1 MRWPSALLCLLL
13 LSWALPVRAVDLVG
27 TWYVLIHYKD
37 DHSPNPEQERWDDRV
52 WVFQPKGR
60 RLEWTEYPIVVFEDD
75 TGRFERRATGQY
87 ARILH
92 FWEPSE
98 SQLADIRDGLQVNN
112 RGSKSK
118 RLRGSDAD
126 GWSSGRSMGAASA
139 SVVTYQ
145 EVWSIEGLPDRPVF
159 RRSDILG
166 GGRTDSME
174 GLTEY
179 ASVEVG
185 PDEISGSFER
195 DGSRHGTFR
204 MLRCGAVG
212 AVQGAE
218 TQQELQQ
225 KTFRREMERAVRQDP
240 ETRRRVVEEIDES
253 LLAQGLSL
261 PREDVEELADE
272 VMALY
277 LQEVPE
283 PEIRSRLTARVKDK
297 LTKFAPLGARHDDS
311 VRYGWPFRSEIP
323 RQLLNGVRGD
333 TEDTAKGKLFRG
345 FRRPDSMRYAFDF
358 DLPEGTPVVAA
369 RAGEVARVV
378 DGFEEGGPQQG
389 MALKSNT
396 VVVLHDDGSYAIYT
410 HLKPGIAVKPKQR
423 VERGDLL
430 GQSGATGQVFE
441 PELLF
446 LVQRLDADGEPES
459 VPIRFDDG
467 TQQGVVPVIGMH
479 YGGE

>member
-1 MRWPSALLCLLL
+1 MRWPSTLLFVLLL
-13 LSWALPVRAVDLVG
+13 ASALPAHAVDLVG
-27 TWYVLIHYKD
+27 TWYVLVHYKD
-37 DHSPNPEQERWDDRV
+37 DHSPNPDQERWDDRV
-52 WVFQPKGR
+52 WEFARKGS
-60 RLEWTEYPIVVFEDD
+60 RLEWTEYPIVVFQDD
-75 TGRFERRATGQY
+75 GGRFERRHTGQY

-98 SQLADIRDGLQVNN
+98 AQLADIRDGLQVNP

-126 GWSSGRSMGAASA
+126 GWSSSRSMGAASA

-145 EVWSIEGLPDRPVF
+145 EIWSIEGLPTRPVF
-159 RRSDILG
+159 RRADMLG
-166 GGRTDSME
+166 GGRTDTME

-179 ASVEVG
+179 ASAEVG

-204 MLRCGAVG
+204 MLRAGAVG

-225 KTFRREMERAVRQDP
+225 KVFRREMERAIQQDP
-240 ETRRRVVEEIDES
+240 EVRRQATQQIREQ
-253 LLAQGLSL
+253 LLAQGLAL
-261 PREDVEELADE
+261 PDEDVQELSDE
-272 VMALY
+272 ALGLY
-277 LQEVPE
+277 LQQVPAA
-283 PEIRSRLTARVKDK
+283 EIQTRLAERVKDK
-297 LTKFAPLGARHDDS
+297 LTRFAPLGARHDDS
-311 VRYGWPFRSEIP
+311 VRYGWPFRSELP

-333 TEDTAKGKLFRG
+333 SADTARGKLFRG
-345 FRRPDSMRYAFDF
+345 FRRPESMLHAFDF

-378 DGFEEGGPQQG
+378 DGFEQGGPQQG

-410 HLKPGIAVKPKQR
+410 HLKPGIAVQPKHR
-423 VERGDLL
+423 VERGDVL
-430 GQSGATGQVFE
+430 GHSGATGQVFE

-446 LVQRLDADGEPES
+446 LVQRLDAGGDPQS

-467 TQQGVVPVIGMH
+467 TEEGVVPVIGMH